1 MNKMKKYITTLILG
15 TMLAIM
21 VPIMATTTIAQT
33 RTVRTRSHHAVY
45 YKRPNY
51 YRRHRK
57 LVNIG
62 GGAAGGAVIG
72 ALIGGRKG
80 AVIGGVAGAG
90 TGAVVTHKQRPKNH
104 VRRYYRRVRNY

>member
-1 MNKMKKYITTLILG
+1 MKKYITTLMLG
-15 TMLAIM
+15 TMLSIM
-21 VPIMATTTIAQT
+21 LPIMATTTNAQT
-33 RTVRTRSHHAVY
+33 RMVRTRSARTVI

-72 ALIGGRKG
+72 SLIGGRKG
-80 AVIGGVAGAG
+80 AVIGGLAGAG
-90 TGAVVTHKQRPKNH
+90 TGAIVTHKQRPKNH
-104 VRRYYRRVRNY
+104 VRRVYRRYRNY